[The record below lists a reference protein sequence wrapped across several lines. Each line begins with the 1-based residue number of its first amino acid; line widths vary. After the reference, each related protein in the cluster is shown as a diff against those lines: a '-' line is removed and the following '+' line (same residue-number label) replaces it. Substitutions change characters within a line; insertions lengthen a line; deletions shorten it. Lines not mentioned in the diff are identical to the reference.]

1 MTLTGFI
8 ISLVAV
14 MVLSRMSGGFF
25 LSFLSLLKYVLLIVL
40 LPLWVI
46 LFILYFILIIFSKE
60 KANEGCG

>member
-1 MTLTGFI
+1 MTLASFI

-14 MVLSRMSGGFF
+14 MVLSRLFGGFL
-25 LSFLSLLKYVLLIVL
+25 LSFLSLLKYALLIVL

-60 KANEGCG
+60 KANEGSG